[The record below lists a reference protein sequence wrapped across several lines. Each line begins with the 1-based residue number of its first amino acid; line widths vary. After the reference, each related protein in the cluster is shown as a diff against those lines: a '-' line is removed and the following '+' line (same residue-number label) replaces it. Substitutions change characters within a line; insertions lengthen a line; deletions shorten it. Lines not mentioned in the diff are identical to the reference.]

1 MKEKLRKLR
10 LIVRKIEVSKINR
23 VNIDNWDIQFSVK
36 YDSSLVSYLKK
47 HKFLCTISENGFVW
61 AERSDI
67 KILMY

>member
-1 MKEKLRKLR
+1 MKEKIRKFR
-10 LIVRKIEVSKINR
+10 LICQKIEVSKINR
-23 VNIDNWDIQFSVK
+23 VNINDWDIQFSVK

-47 HKFLCTISENGFVW
+47 HKFLFTISDNGFVW

>member
-1 MKEKLRKLR
+1 MKEKIRKFR
-10 LIVRKIEVSKINR
+10 LICQKIEVSKINR
-23 VNIDNWDIQFSVK
+23 VNIDNCDIQFSVK